1 MRRRGRKPM
10 GPQLVEHLH
19 GSDSAKQ
26 RLQTILETL
35 AADLTIPEA
44 CLATGVG
51 ESMFHR
57 LRTEVLQA
65 ALDRLEPRPRGR
77 PAKELTPEQ
86 RRIEEL
92 EEQVRQL
99 QTDLHAA
106 QIRLELMQA
115 LPLARKPEPAG
126 AVKKTTRR
134 EKVNRLLAQAK
145 QSAWTNTN
153 TSTGSSTPGTP
164 K

>member
-1 MRRRGRKPM
+1 MLRRGRKPM
-10 GPQLVEHLH
+10 GPQLVEHLQ

-77 PAKELTPEQ
+77 PAKELTAEQ
-86 RRIEEL
+86 QRIEEL

-115 LPLARKPEPAG
+115 LPQARRSQTAA

-134 EKVNRLLAQAK
+134 EKVTRLLAKA
-145 QSAWTNTN
+145 QSASPNSN
-153 TSTGSSTPGTP
+153 SSTGSSTPGTP